1 VSPFGEQNRE
11 GNHGITVGALP
22 RSLSIGGGRRA
33 PAVFA
38 GSASGE
44 QSLLRQKVSAAR
56 PTDTGAASL
65 GAAAARAAVDTAPA
79 TVESLGRQ
87 LMEALSL
94 RRVSS
99 ISIWDGEAS
108 VQWLNEGALGP
119 DEHSLVL
126 EAFDRLNADKTLAS
140 CEIPLED
147 GRYSLFLPVRTPSGN
162 PVGVAMILSEAKSV
176 GEGAQERLASAAVR
190 TIMQRLA
197 VLMKPAGVTTTSLPA
212 LSLLELVPE
221 SEADADAAAAAPA
234 PVSPAPA
241 AMAASRA
248 ASAPAAPAAISAE
261 EQPDTATSGISPQAV
276 SDLLEFELAV
286 EDSGK
291 HVTPASAHTALPGA
305 AGTSDEIAL
314 LQFIEPPTVSAAP
327 AAAAAAAKSAPAP
340 AAPAAPTRKPAAAA
354 LASAVAA
361 ASAIPSRTAAA
372 ARGPR
377 PVVVAASPAPAPKAA
392 PAPVAS
398 PAPAVR
404 GASRLSAVA
413 ARVNAAVERA
423 RSLQSVPT
431 AAPAAA
437 APARAPSEV
446 APAVPSEPQSEPV
459 AEVTAAVTTVSEI
472 PQVTAAPVAEP
483 TRQPAPPA
491 ASAVA
496 EAPQAVSASDANLLL
511 EIVQFGKL
519 RPGGQS
525 RRFQIHAR
533 TGQQHARYLPAAL
546 DTLILERLVSWLAAN
561 RSGWSA
567 QPTSFTV
574 NLSIA
579 TLEDERFV
587 QRVAHGLNA
596 NGLSPEV
603 LGFEITEALCTQRR
617 ALVERFL
624 TQCEKLGPWVV
635 VDDFSFD
642 SQVVPLL
649 RSKAVRLVKIDHKLT
664 SLALKDKLSQAL
676 VIATIQAV
684 KVLGIHCAAKQ
695 IESQALVQWL
705 TAVGCDFA
713 QGTAFAGP
721 QPLEALLRTAGTA
734 G

>member
-1 VSPFGEQNRE
+1 
-11 GNHGITVGALP
+11 
-22 RSLSIGGGRRA
+22 
-33 PAVFA
+33 
-38 GSASGE
+38 
-44 QSLLRQKVSAAR
+44 LRQKVSAAR

-126 EAFDRLNADKTLAS
+126 EAFDRLNADKSLAS

-176 GEGAQERLASAAVR
+176 GEGAQERLASPAVR

-221 SEADADAAAAAPA
+221 PEADADAAAAAPA

-241 AMAASRA
+241 AVAASRA
-248 ASAPAAPAAISAE
+248 ANAPAAPAAITE
-261 EQPDTATSGISPQAV
+261 EHPDTATSGISPQAV

-314 LQFIEPPTVSAAP
+314 LQFIEPSTVSAAP
-327 AAAAAAAKSAPAP
+327 AAAVAAAKSAPAP

-377 PVVVAASPAPAPKAA
+377 PVVVAASPAPAAKAA
-392 PAPVAS
+392 PAPAAS

-431 AAPAAA
+431 PAAA

-446 APAVPSEPQSEPV
+446 PPAVPSEPQSEPV

-472 PQVTAAPVAEP
+472 PQVAAAPVAEP
-483 TRQPAPPA
+483 ARQPAPPA
-491 ASAVA
+491 VSAVT

-596 NGLSPEV
+596 NGLSPEI